1 MRWRGGSAMG
11 RLFRQTALLTLTGLR
26 GLAQRRGAALVT
38 VISITT
44 VVGVLVSLLAI
55 REGTSIF
62 QPQAAR
68 ADEATVL
75 SRGAPNGFQSSISR
89 AEFAAI
95 ADTPGV
101 KQGADGHPNAY
112 AFAVVSVDALRKD
125 GRRGA
130 VNLVGYTQGWQ
141 RVDGDVKIIA
151 GRLYRPALRE
161 LIVSEPIRK
170 MYRGFDVGD
179 HIILRGTEWTVV
191 GVFATSDSLA
201 DSLLRA
207 DAATVMSAFGRNT
220 FGQVNVQLQSPAAF
234 KLFADSLAHNP
245 AVSVDVLTVAQ
256 QYEKSFGGLKRLL
269 TFISYFIGAV
279 MASGAIFGALNSL
292 YASVESRQRELAT
305 LRAVGFN
312 SVPII
317 VSVLIESILLALP
330 GALLGA
336 LLARILFNGN
346 AVNTGSLIFKLS
358 VTPHLLAVGI
368 WWALAIGLAGGSLP
382 ALRAARRPVATAL
395 RAS

>member
-1 MRWRGGSAMG
+1 MG

-336 LLARILFNGN
+336 LLAWILFNGN